1 MADGGHEGN
10 RQHPHNLQGLLHMA
24 IEAGNESTT
33 SDQME
38 QMSGERRQWLQEA
51 MHSAFA
57 GQVDEVQHMKECLK
71 ELNTD
76 TSDEEGYDRKEN
88 ALEFL
93 ADLCENL
100 DNASDFC
107 KLGGMELLLNRYL
120 SCPEAEL
127 RWRAAD
133 LVGTCSQNVPFVQ
146 ECALCLGAM
155 SKLLQ
160 LLDLDSSE
168 QVRIK
173 ALFAISCL
181 IREQEA
187 GLAEFVKIDGFSVLM
202 RAMQSDV
209 EKLKIKSAFLLQN
222 LLYSHPEHKGT
233 LCSMGMIQQ
242 LVSLLRTEHSPFHEH
257 VLSAL
262 CSMVSDFPLGIAECR
277 APELGFEEL
286 LKERCQLI
294 QKQEDFKEEL
304 EFCERLLK
312 ICFQDTLDDNSM
324 DR

>member
-1 MADGGHEGN
+1 MADGGNEGN
-10 RQHPHNLQGLLHMA
+10 RQHPHSLQGLLHMA
-24 IEAGNESTT
+24 IEAGTGSAAP
-33 SDQME
+33 DQME
-38 QMSGERRQWLQEA
+38 QMSEERRRWLQEA
-51 MHSAFA
+51 MRSAFA
-57 GQVDEVQHMKECLK
+57 GQVDEVQQIKECLQ

-76 TSDEEGYDRKEN
+76 TSNENGDDRKER
-88 ALEFL
+88 ALQLL

-100 DNASDFC
+100 DNASAPFSILTDFC

-133 LVGTCSQNVPFVQ
+133 LVGICSQNVPFVQ

-173 ALFAISCL
+173 SFFAISCL
-181 IREQEA
+181 VREQEA
-187 GLAEFVKIDGFSVLM
+187 GLAEFVKMDGFSVLM

-242 LVSLLRTEHSPFHEH
+242 LVSLLRSEHSPFHEH

-262 CSMVSDFPLGIAECR
+262 CR
-277 APELGFEEL
+277 
-286 LKERCQLI
+286 
-294 QKQEDFKEEL
+294 
-304 EFCERLLK
+304 
-312 ICFQDTLDDNSM
+312 
-324 DR
+324 